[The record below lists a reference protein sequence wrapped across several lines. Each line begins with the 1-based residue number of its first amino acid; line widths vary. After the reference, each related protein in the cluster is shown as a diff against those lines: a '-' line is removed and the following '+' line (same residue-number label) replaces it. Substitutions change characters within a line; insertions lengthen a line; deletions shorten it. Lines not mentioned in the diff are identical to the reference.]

1 MKQQS
6 ILLGT
11 ALCLASTSVFA
22 MLCPSNFKEIYIGD
36 DIASVIAAC
45 GPPSSQTS
53 TDVQP
58 SKPQEYVYFM
68 KENPSDQLA
77 VRVSYAIIED
87 KVANITVNSVSVGN
101 TVMCGGKNINVGDP
115 GKNVKDNCGAPAVI
129 NETSTPPPKP
139 GTGKSVTQL
148 IYMNPNKTV
157 LTFENGKL
165 KSRQ

>member
-1 MKQQS
+1 MKK
-6 ILLGT
+6 ILLGSV
-11 ALCLASTSVFA
+11 LCIASTNALA

-36 DIASVIAAC
+36 DIATVIAAC
-45 GPPSSQTS
+45 GAPNSQNS

-77 VRVSYAIIED
+77 IRVSFAIIED

-115 GKNVKDNCGAPAVI
+115 GKNVKDFCGAPAVI
-129 NETSTPPPKP
+129 NETPSPPPKP
-139 GTGKSVTQL
+139 GTGTNVTQL

-157 LTFENGKL
+157 LLFENGKL